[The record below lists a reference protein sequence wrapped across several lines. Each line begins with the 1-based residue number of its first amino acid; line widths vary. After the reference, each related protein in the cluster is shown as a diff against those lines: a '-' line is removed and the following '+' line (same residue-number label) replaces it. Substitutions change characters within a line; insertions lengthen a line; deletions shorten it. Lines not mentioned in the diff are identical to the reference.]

1 MTRLN
6 CCGLL
11 VLLTSL
17 SLCDSAVAQGRG
29 NILFGDF
36 KVEGGSSGELKPD
49 LFYIILSAIEAQIVQ
64 RQPVSNGGRYR
75 FNDVPNGQY
84 DLIVEVEGQEVVRMR
99 IVINELRRTDVRR
112 DIALEWRENPSS
124 DTTAGRGS
132 IATLHARSA
141 ANKARFEKAQD
152 AAKKGDAAQ
161 AISLFQQIVAED
173 PKDFIAWTE
182 LGTLHFK
189 AEKLSDAEKCY
200 MQALDLKPTFVLALL
215 NLGKL
220 KLQRKDFE
228 GAVAALERAVQS
240 QPGSA
245 DANYFLGEAYLQLKK
260 GSKAVG
266 PLNEALRLDPIG
278 KADSHLRLGALYN
291 AAGMKDK
298 AAGEYAKFLAK
309 KPDSPDK
316 EKLQKYIKDNKKQ

>member
-1 MTRLN
+1 M
-6 CCGLL
+6 
-11 VLLTSL
+11 
-17 SLCDSAVAQGRG
+17 AQGGRG

-36 KVEGGSSGELKPD
+36 RVEGAASGGIKPD
-49 LFYIILSAIEAQIVQ
+49 VFHIILSAIEAQRVD

-75 FNDVPNGQY
+75 FDDVPNGQY
-84 DLIVEVEGQEVVRMR
+84 DLVVELEGQEVARMH

-112 DIALEWRENPSS
+112 DIALAWRENP
-124 DTTAGRGS
+124 AGDRSTGTVS
-132 IATLHARSA
+132 IAALHARTS
-141 ANKARFEKAQD
+141 ANKARFEKGQD
-152 AAKKGDAAQ
+152 AAKKGDYEQ

-189 AEKLSDAEKCY
+189 AEKVSDAEKCY
-200 MQALDLKPTFVLALL
+200 LQALDLKPAFVLALL

-220 KLQRKDFE
+220 KLSKKDFE
-228 GAVAALERAVQS
+228 GAIAALERAVQS
-240 QPGSA
+240 ERGSA
-245 DANYFLGEAYLQLKK
+245 DANYFLGEAYLQFKK

-266 PLNEALRLDPIG
+266 HFNEAIRLDPIG
-278 KADSHLRLGALYN
+278 KADAHLRLGVLYN

-309 KPDSPDK
+309 KPNSPEK
-316 EKLQKYIKDNKKQ
+316 EKLQKYIKDNKAP